1 MDRSATAS
9 AAACVLLLGWGL
21 SCTARPGSVE
31 RAVTTTDPSPAPAA
45 HQEILKNPDVFV
57 LDVRC
62 PYEYLQ
68 EHIANSV
75 LIPMDELR
83 SHIGK
88 NTIYP
93 EINRGRTPRRDQL
106 ILCVC
111 TSGVRSARAAEMLRE
126 MGYTHVRSLA
136 GGLTAWKQAGLP
148 VELRPARSVEQSS
161 PQRAA
166 IPPGG
171 GDWPPIRRG
180 VSSPEP
186 GTARCR
192 AHRLPPAGRGGA

>member
-1 MDRSATAS
+1 M
-9 AAACVLLLGWGL
+9 
-21 SCTARPGSVE
+21 
-31 RAVTTTDPSPAPAA
+31 
-45 HQEILKNPDVFV
+45 FV

-111 TSGVRSARAAEMLRE
+111 TLGVRSARAAEMLRE

-136 GGLTAWKQAGLP
+136 GGADRLEAS
-148 VELRPARSVEQSS
+148 RPAGG
-161 PQRAA
+161 AA
-166 IPPGG
+166 SRPE
-171 GDWPPIRRG
+171 RG
-180 VSSPEP
+180 
-186 GTARCR
+186 AI
-192 AHRLPPAGRGGA
+192 LPAAGRYSARRRRLAAHSSRRLFA